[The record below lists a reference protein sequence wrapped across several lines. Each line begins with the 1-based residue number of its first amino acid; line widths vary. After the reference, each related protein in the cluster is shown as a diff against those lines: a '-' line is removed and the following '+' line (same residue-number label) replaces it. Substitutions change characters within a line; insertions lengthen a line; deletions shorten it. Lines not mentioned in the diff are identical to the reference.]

1 MANGMMNGLTILA
14 GKDAPLMAERTTLRL
29 GGPVIGEVSFTDPAA
44 AAALPDV
51 TKKLGGTLANL
62 GAGSNILAGEGP
74 LALVL
79 VRNAMPTDISV
90 REEDGETSVLR
101 ANASVKLPVL
111 LARAAKMDLAGLE
124 GLSGIPGT
132 VGGAVAMNAGSY
144 GQCVADTLTAL
155 EIVTGAGEVRRLG
168 RDDIVFAYRSMCLRN
183 MGNMGNMG
191 NTGDM
196 AGMDDWWM
204 ITAAEFRLAHD
215 APGAVMARGRETM
228 GKKKAGQPVTA
239 ASAGCVFKNP
249 SPETPA
255 GKLLEAAGY
264 RGKRLGGMVFSP
276 VHANFLVNEGTGTS
290 AEALELMDMAKQA
303 VFARSGVTLETE
315 VKIWA

>member
-1 MANGMMNGLTILA
+1 
-14 GKDAPLMAERTTLRL
+14 MAERTTLRL
-29 GGPVIGEVSFTDPAA
+29 GGPVIGEACFTDPSA

-51 TKKLGGTLANL
+51 AKKLGGTLANL

-79 VRNAMPTDISV
+79 VRNAMPPDISV
-90 REEDGETSVLR
+90 REDDGKTAILR

-111 LARAAKMDLAGLE
+111 LARAAKLDLAGME

-132 VGGAVAMNAGSY
+132 VGGGVAMNAGSY

-155 EIVTGAGEVRRLG
+155 EVVTGAGEVRRLG
-168 RDDIVFAYRSMCLRN
+168 RDDIAFAYRSMRVP
-183 MGNMGNMG
+183 GV
-191 NTGDM
+191 
-196 AGMDDWWM
+196 DDWWM

-215 APGAVMARGRETM
+215 ALGAVTARARETM
-228 GKKKAGQPVTA
+228 EKKKAGQPVTA

-249 SPETPA
+249 SPENPA
-255 GKLLEAAGY
+255 GKLLEAAGF

-276 VHANFLVNEGTGTS
+276 MHANFLVNEGSGTS
-290 AEALELMDMAKQA
+290 SEALELMDMAKQA
-303 VFARSGVTLETE
+303 VFAQSGITLETE